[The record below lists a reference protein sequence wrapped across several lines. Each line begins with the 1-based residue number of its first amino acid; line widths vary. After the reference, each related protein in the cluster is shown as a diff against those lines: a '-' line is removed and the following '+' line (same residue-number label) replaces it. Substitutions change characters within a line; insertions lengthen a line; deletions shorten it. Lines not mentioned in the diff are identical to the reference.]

1 MRKTIMM
8 LLGCLLFALS
18 ASAQSDRVAEIRK
31 MYAEAKKNIELAEKK
46 EKQGKPSDMTR
57 AVSTYTLPGGT
68 VGKVTTTYYFK
79 TKENKDVERYFF
91 HPYFIVNTY
100 DVGYKYYQEFLFDD
114 DEQLAFYYEKNAG
127 DETRFYFSEDG
138 DDDGGII
145 HEINSSSRTIQPP
158 FAHRIAMELLSAF
171 NLLMNREF

>member
-1 MRKTIMM
+1 
-8 LLGCLLFALS
+8 
-18 ASAQSDRVAEIRK
+18 
-31 MYAEAKKNIELAEKK
+31 
-46 EKQGKPSDMTR
+46 MTR

>member
-8 LLGCLLFALS
+8 ALGCLLFALT
-18 ASAQSDRVAEIRK
+18 ASAQDRVAEIRK
-31 MYAEAKKNIELAEKK
+31 MYSEAKKNIEVAERK

-57 AVSTYTLPGGT
+57 AVSNYTLPNGT

-100 DVGYKYYQEFLFDD
+100 DVGFKYYQEFLFDD
-114 DEQLAFYYEKNAG
+114 DEQLAFYYEKNSG
-127 DETRFYFSEDG
+127 DETRFYFSANED
-138 DDDGGII
+138 DEEGIV